1 MTGTGPSN
9 GNGGWSW
16 RGIAA
21 VTRRD
26 LRIVRGSKPVIIP
39 MLIVPAVLLVA
50 IPAAM
55 VVTVRLGADAFDL
68 GDIEAMLGALS
79 PEVAARVTADPVAG
93 IVEVALV
100 YLLAPMLLIVP
111 LMTASVIA
119 ADAIAGERERQT
131 LESLLLTPLTD
142 RELYTAKLLSAWLP
156 AAAVGV
162 AGGIVY
168 AAVAELTTIGLV
180 EHRLF
185 PNLVWAGLVLWVGP
199 AIAAVSLGITVL
211 VSARVRTVQ
220 EAFQLAGIVVLPV
233 IALIVSQAAGVLVL
247 SPVLV
252 LIGGAV
258 IWVVAALMLPAGAR
272 AVSRTRLGER
282 L

>member
-1 MTGTGPSN
+1 MTGQGEHRLR
-9 GNGGWSW
+9 W

-39 MLIVPAVLLVA
+39 MLIVPAILLVVL
-50 IPAAM
+50 PAAM
-55 VVTVRLGADAFDL
+55 VATVRLGADAIDL
-68 GDIEAMLGALS
+68 SDLDAIVGALS
-79 PEVAARVTADPVAG
+79 PEVAARVAADPAAG
-93 IVEVALV
+93 IIEVTLV
-100 YLLAPMLLIVP
+100 YLLAPLLLIVP

-142 RELYTAKLLSAWLP
+142 RELFTAKLLSAWLP
-156 AAAVGV
+156 AVTVGV
-162 AGGIVY
+162 VGGIVY
-168 AAVAELTTIGLV
+168 AVVAELTTIGLV
-180 EHRLF
+180 DGRMF

-233 IALIVSQAAGVLVL
+233 IALIVSQAAGLLVL
-247 SPVLV
+247 SPLLV
-252 LIGGAV
+252 LAGGTA
-258 IWVVAALMLPAGAR
+258 IWAIAALLLPAGAR

>member
-1 MTGTGPSN
+1 MTGQGEHRLR
-9 GNGGWSW
+9 W

-39 MLIVPAVLLVA
+39 MLIVPAILLVVL
-50 IPAAM
+50 PAAM
-55 VVTVRLGADAFDL
+55 VATVRLGADAIDL
-68 GDIEAMLGALS
+68 SDLDAIVGALS
-79 PEVAARVTADPVAG
+79 PEVAARVAADPAAG
-93 IVEVALV
+93 IIEVTLV
-100 YLLAPMLLIVP
+100 YLLAPLLLIVP

-142 RELYTAKLLSAWLP
+142 RELFTAKLLSAWLP
-156 AAAVGV
+156 AVTVGV
-162 AGGIVY
+162 VGGIVY
-168 AAVAELTTIGLV
+168 AVVAELTTIGLV
-180 EHRLF
+180 DGRLF

-199 AIAAVSLGITVL
+199 AIAAVSLEITVL

-233 IALIVSQAAGVLVL
+233 IALIVSQATGLLVL

-252 LIGGAV
+252 LLGGAA
-258 IWVVAALMLPAGAR
+258 IWAVAALLLPAGAR

>member
-1 MTGTGPSN
+1 MTGQGEHRLR
-9 GNGGWSW
+9 W

-39 MLIVPAVLLVA
+39 MLIVPAILLVLL
-50 IPAAM
+50 PAGM
-55 VVTVRLGADAFDL
+55 VLTVRLGADAINL
-68 GDIEAMLGALS
+68 GDLDAIVGALS
-79 PEVAARVTADPVAG
+79 PEVAARVAADPAAG
-93 IVEVALV
+93 IIEVALV
-100 YLLAPMLLIVP
+100 YLLSPLLLIVP

-142 RELYTAKLLSAWLP
+142 RELFTAKLLSAWLP
-156 AAAVGV
+156 AVTVGV
-162 AGGIVY
+162 VGGAVY
-168 AAVAELTTIGLV
+168 ALVAELTTIGLV
-180 EHRLF
+180 DGRLF

-233 IALIVSQAAGVLVL
+233 IAVIVSQATGLLVL

-252 LIGGAV
+252 LLGGAA
-258 IWVVAALMLPAGAR
+258 IWAVAALLLPAGAR

>member
-1 MTGTGPSN
+1 MTGPGEHRLR
-9 GNGGWSW
+9 W

-26 LRIVRGSKPVIIP
+26 LRIVRGSKPVILP
-39 MLIVPAVLLVA
+39 MIIVPAILLVVL
-50 IPAAM
+50 PAAM
-55 VVTVRLGADAFDL
+55 VVAVRLGADAINL
-68 GDIEAMLGALS
+68 GDLDAMLGALS
-79 PEVAARVTADPVAG
+79 PEVAARVAADPAAG
-93 IVEVALV
+93 IIEVALV
-100 YLLAPMLLIVP
+100 YLLAPLLLIVP

-142 RELYTAKLLSAWLP
+142 RELFTAKLLSAWLP
-156 AAAVGV
+156 AVTVGV
-162 AGGIVY
+162 VGGIVY
-168 AAVAELTTIGLV
+168 AAVAELTTIGLL
-180 EHRLF
+180 EGRMF

-199 AIAAVSLGITVL
+199 AVAAVSLGITVL
-211 VSARVRTVQ
+211 VSARVRSVQ

-233 IALIVSQAAGVLVL
+233 VALVVSQAAGLLVL
-247 SPVLV
+247 SPLLV
-252 LIGGAV
+252 LAGGAAT
-258 IWVVAALMLPAGAR
+258 WAVAALILPAGAR

>member
-1 MTGTGPSN
+1 MTGTGP

-39 MLIVPAVLLVA
+39 MLNVPAILLVA
-50 IPAAM
+50 LPALM
-55 VVTVRLGADAFDL
+55 VLTVRLGADAIDL
-68 GDIEAMLGALS
+68 GDIDAMLGALP
-79 PEVAARVTADPVAG
+79 PEVAARVAADPTAG
-93 IVEVALV
+93 IIEVALV
-100 YLLAPMLLIVP
+100 YLLSPLLLIVP

-119 ADAIAGERERQT
+119 ADAIAGERERQS
-131 LESLLLTPLTD
+131 LEGLLLTPLTD
-142 RELYTAKLLSAWLP
+142 RELFTAKLLSAWLP
-156 AAAVGV
+156 AVTVGV
-162 AGGIVY
+162 VGGVVY
-168 AAVAELTTIGLV
+168 AAVAELATTGLV
-180 EHRLF
+180 DGRLF

-233 IALIVSQAAGVLVL
+233 IALIVSQATGLLGL

-252 LIGGAV
+252 VVGGAV
-258 IWVVAALMLPAGAR
+258 IWLVAALLLPAGAR

>member
-1 MTGTGPSN
+1 MTGQGEHRLR
-9 GNGGWSW
+9 W

-39 MLIVPAVLLVA
+39 MLIVPAILLVVL
-50 IPAAM
+50 PAAM
-55 VVTVRLGADAFDL
+55 VATVRLGADAIDL
-68 GDIEAMLGALS
+68 SDLDAIVGALS
-79 PEVAARVTADPVAG
+79 PEVAARVAADPAAG
-93 IVEVALV
+93 IIEVTLV
-100 YLLAPMLLIVP
+100 YLLAPLLLIVP

-142 RELYTAKLLSAWLP
+142 RELFTAKLLSAWLP
-156 AAAVGV
+156 AVTVGV
-162 AGGIVY
+162 VGGIVY
-168 AAVAELTTIGLV
+168 AVVAELTTIGLV
-180 EHRLF
+180 DGRMF

-233 IALIVSQAAGVLVL
+233 IALIVSQAAGLLVL
-247 SPVLV
+247 SPLLV
-252 LIGGAV
+252 LAGGAA
-258 IWVVAALMLPAGAR
+258 IWAIAALLLPAGAR

>member
-1 MTGTGPSN
+1 MTGQGEHRLR
-9 GNGGWSW
+9 W

-39 MLIVPAVLLVA
+39 MLIVPAILLVVL
-50 IPAAM
+50 PAAM
-55 VVTVRLGADAFDL
+55 VATVRLGADAIDL
-68 GDIEAMLGALS
+68 SDLDAIVGALS
-79 PEVAARVTADPVAG
+79 PEVAARVAADPAAG
-93 IVEVALV
+93 IIEVTLV
-100 YLLAPMLLIVP
+100 YLLAPLLLIVP

-142 RELYTAKLLSAWLP
+142 RELFTAKLLSAWLP
-156 AAAVGV
+156 AVTVGV
-162 AGGIVY
+162 VGGIVY
-168 AAVAELTTIGLV
+168 AVVAELTTIGLV
-180 EHRLF
+180 DGRMF

-233 IALIVSQAAGVLVL
+233 IALIVSQATGLLVL

-252 LIGGAV
+252 LLGGAA
-258 IWVVAALMLPAGAR
+258 IWAIAALLLPAGAR

>member
-1 MTGTGPSN
+1 MTGQGQHRLH
-9 GNGGWSW
+9 W

-39 MLIVPAVLLVA
+39 MLIVPAILLVLL
-50 IPAAM
+50 PAAM
-55 VVTVRLGADAFDL
+55 ALSVRLGADAIDL
-68 GDIEAMLGALS
+68 GDIDAIVGALS
-79 PEVAARVTADPVAG
+79 PEVAARVAADPAAG
-93 IVEVALV
+93 IIEVALV
-100 YLLAPMLLIVP
+100 YLLSPLLLIVP

-142 RELYTAKLLSAWLP
+142 RELFTAKLLGAWLP
-156 AAAVGV
+156 AVTVGV
-162 AGGIVY
+162 VGGVVY
-168 AAVAELTTIGLV
+168 AVVAELATIGLV
-180 EHRLF
+180 DGRLF

-220 EAFQLAGIVVLPV
+220 EAFQLAGVVVLPV
-233 IALIVSQAAGVLVL
+233 VALIVSQAAGLLVL

-252 LIGGAV
+252 LLVGAA
-258 IWVVAALMLPAGAR
+258 IWAVAALLLPAGAR

>member
-1 MTGTGPSN
+1 MTRPGDH
-9 GNGGWSW
+9 GWSW

-26 LRIVRGSKPVIIP
+26 LRVVRGSKPVIIP
-39 MLIVPAVLLVA
+39 MILVPAILLVVL
-50 IPAAM
+50 PAAM
-55 VVTVRLGADAFDL
+55 VLTVRLGADAIDL
-68 GDIEAMLGALS
+68 GDIDAMVGALS
-79 PEVAARVTADPVAG
+79 PEVAARVAADPTAG
-93 IVEVALV
+93 IIEVALV
-100 YLLAPMLLIVP
+100 YLLSPLLLIVP

-131 LESLLLTPLTD
+131 LEGLLLTPLTD
-142 RELYTAKLLSAWLP
+142 RELFTAKLLSAWLP
-156 AAAVGV
+156 AVAVGV
-162 AGGIVY
+162 VGGVVY

-252 LIGGAV
+252 LAGGAV
-258 IWVVAALMLPAGAR
+258 IWVVAALLLPAGAR

>member
-1 MTGTGPSN
+1 MTGTGP

-39 MLIVPAVLLVA
+39 MLIVPAILLVVL
-50 IPAAM
+50 PALM
-55 VVTVRLGADAFDL
+55 VLTVRLGADAIDL
-68 GDIEAMLGALS
+68 GDIDAMLGALP
-79 PEVAARVTADPVAG
+79 PEVAARVAADPTAG
-93 IVEVALV
+93 IIEVALV
-100 YLLAPMLLIVP
+100 YLLSPLLLIVP

-131 LESLLLTPLTD
+131 LEGLLLTPLTD
-142 RELYTAKLLSAWLP
+142 RELFTAKLLSAWLP
-156 AAAVGV
+156 AVTVGV
-162 AGGIVY
+162 VGGVVY
-168 AAVAELTTIGLV
+168 AAVAELATTGLV
-180 EHRLF
+180 DGRLF

-233 IALIVSQAAGVLVL
+233 IALIVSQATGLLVL

-252 LIGGAV
+252 VVGGAV
-258 IWVVAALMLPAGAR
+258 IWLVAALLLPAGAR

>member
-1 MTGTGPSN
+1 MTGQGEHRLR
-9 GNGGWSW
+9 W

-39 MLIVPAVLLVA
+39 MLIVPAILLVLL
-50 IPAAM
+50 PAGM
-55 VVTVRLGADAFDL
+55 VLTVRLGADAINL
-68 GDIEAMLGALS
+68 GDLDAIVGALS
-79 PEVAARVTADPVAG
+79 PEVAARVAADPAAG
-93 IVEVALV
+93 IIEVALV
-100 YLLAPMLLIVP
+100 YLLSPLLLIVP

-142 RELYTAKLLSAWLP
+142 RELFTAKLLSAWLP
-156 AAAVGV
+156 AVTVGV
-162 AGGIVY
+162 VGGAVY
-168 AAVAELTTIGLV
+168 AVVAELTTIGLV
-180 EHRLF
+180 DGRLF

-233 IALIVSQAAGVLVL
+233 IALIVSQATGLLVL

-252 LIGGAV
+252 LLGGAA
-258 IWVVAALMLPAGAR
+258 IWAVAALLLPAGAR

>member
-1 MTGTGPSN
+1 MTGQGEHRLR
-9 GNGGWSW
+9 W

-39 MLIVPAVLLVA
+39 MLIVPAILLVVL
-50 IPAAM
+50 PAAM
-55 VVTVRLGADAFDL
+55 VATVRLGADAIDL
-68 GDIEAMLGALS
+68 SDLDAIVGALS
-79 PEVAARVTADPVAG
+79 PEVAARVAADPAAG
-93 IVEVALV
+93 IIEVTLV
-100 YLLAPMLLIVP
+100 YLLAPLLLIVP

-142 RELYTAKLLSAWLP
+142 RELFTAKLLSAWLP
-156 AAAVGV
+156 AVTVGV
-162 AGGIVY
+162 VGGIVY
-168 AAVAELTTIGLV
+168 AVVAELTTIGLV
-180 EHRLF
+180 DGRMF

-199 AIAAVSLGITVL
+199 AIAAVSLEITVL

-233 IALIVSQAAGVLVL
+233 IALIVSQAAGLLVL
-247 SPVLV
+247 SPLLV
-252 LIGGAV
+252 LAGGAA
-258 IWVVAALMLPAGAR
+258 IWAIAALLLPAGAR